1 MNADSIFFIISP
13 SPFFTLFHSPPRL
26 LSLFLSLSPSSYLPP
41 SLSIFLSIYLSISFP
56 HSLSL
61 FHSYSISFSL
71 PHSLSLFHS
80 HSISFSLPLSLSLIH
95 SLSLSLF
102 TQSRSL
108 SLSFTLFHFL
118 CQGRPELNLEF
129 ESESDRD
136 DFLAGFMHL
145 ISR

>member
-41 SLSIFLSIYLSISFP
+41 SLSIFLSIYLSISF
-56 HSLSL
+56 
-61 FHSYSISFSL
+61 

>member
-13 SPFFTLFHSPPRL
+13 SPFFTLFHSPPCL

-41 SLSIFLSIYLSISFP
+41 SLSIFPSLSLIHSLYVSIYLFPSFT
-56 HSLSL
+56 LSL
-61 FHSYSISFSL
+61 L
-71 PHSLSLFHS
+71 HS
-80 HSISFSLPLSLSLIH
+80 HSISFSISLFH
-95 SLSLSLF
+95 SLSFTL

-108 SLSFTLFHFL
+108 SPSFTLFHFL